1 MDKWEFQCSAVRINM
16 TLNNPFSLENLWDE
30 ILSREATRI
39 VAAFNKL
46 DQDEQDSIVKHLE
59 RMTNE
64 EGWHVDQVRSAQVA
78 LEAIR
83 RMASDD

>member
-1 MDKWEFQCSAVRINM
+1 M